1 MIHSTFH
8 VQVSALHPHI
18 KKQIKMQLDADGM
31 LNRKFVI
38 YCFIKDYI
46 VQVDWSRVSH
56 GRVETRSTSSM
67 EKMNVDASSI
77 CLVGECLKLQWV
89 GVKKYNHTATGWETA
104 RHIWTDNT
112 LHFLFIRI
120 YVYIYKYPYGLAT
133 ATHFRFLEVHMQSSF
148 KK

>member
-1 MIHSTFH
+1 MTHSTCH
-8 VQVSALHPHI
+8 VQLSALHPHI

-38 YCFIKDYI
+38 YCLIEDYI

-56 GRVETRSTSSM
+56 GRVETKSMSSM
-67 EKMNVDASSI
+67 EKMNVDVSLI
-77 CLVGECLKLQWV
+77 CLVAECLKLQWV
-89 GVKKYNHTATGWETA
+89 GAKKYNHTATGWETA

-120 YVYIYKYPYGLAT
+120 YVYIHKYPYRLAT
-133 ATHFRFLEVHMQSSF
+133 ATHFRFLEVHMQSFF